1 MRKLFILFLFLTTTL
16 SYGYSQVR
24 TVTGTVKDSQ
34 SLIGLPGV
42 TISKPD
48 GMGSQTDAAG
58 RFSIEVNPAD
68 SLTFR
73 FIGYTPQT
81 VTVSDQETLD
91 VVLINEDQA
100 LEEVVVIGYGTAN
113 RNDLTAPVT
122 EVNVEDLTKRT
133 TANPMQ
139 ALQGSVSGV
148 QVVTSGA
155 PGSSPT
161 VRVRGVGSLN
171 NENPLYVVD
180 GMFMDNIDFLNSND
194 IENMSILKDASG
206 AAIYGVRA
214 ANGVVIITTKKGKMN
229 MRTRVNYEG
238 YIGFQSPV
246 NMLRMANG
254 EEYAAMQLAKRTR
267 GDSLYVL
274 SSIDRF
280 GGQGL
285 VPYTNTD
292 WYGEL
297 LRNNAPMHSHS
308 LDIMGGTEKVN
319 YSFGANML
327 DQEGIMEARNDYKR
341 YNLRFQME
349 AQAFD
354 WLKLGFTA
362 HLSNSTLFSPDNAA
376 FMLAYH
382 ASPLYPVRD
391 PKNANAFPEDFASS
405 TSIGYNNGVFNNPVA
420 QAYYNYDRTKAFQVL
435 PSAYAD
441 VNIWGD
447 KLKFKTQLSQRLA
460 SHHKY
465 DYTPE
470 YYVDNTQR
478 SQLSKLTSVQD
489 RYTNYIWDNLL
500 TYTDQADDHN
510 WSVLLGHSVREDR
523 WRKTQVSA
531 DDIPADEESWYVDL
545 GTRSITG
552 YEEEGTRNAGLSY
565 FARGTYDYRKT
576 YLLTATFRADGSS
589 KYQTKWGYFPSVGL
603 GWVLSNENF
612 LQDQD
617 FLSFLK
623 IRGSW
628 GKLGNDGINAN
639 AGYAQLNTGNDYS
652 GIFGSIGPGFGSYIP
667 GYTIETQYTNVGWEV
682 VEEWD
687 FGLDFTMANERLKGS
702 VDYYHRLTH
711 GLAFNRTRALRGG
724 ELYGNFGDVANSG
737 FEFNLN
743 WADRIGDFGYRIGGN
758 LTTLKNEVKDL
769 GGIAYLMGGQT
780 TRPVRTEVGK
790 PLNYFY
796 GYEVTGIYQ
805 NQAQIDNDPINRNE
819 NGEVDD
825 NIKPGYFIYKDQNG
839 DGKLD
844 ESDRT
849 DIGSYLPKITYGFNM
864 GVDYKNFDLSIV
876 FQGQAGNK
884 LLNQNRAARSQ
895 YSMMNGDAEFVT
907 NLWNGE
913 GSTNIYP
920 SAEAT
925 TNGYNFQANSFWVE
939 SGSYLRIQNIQLGY
953 NFNVGKDDKQTRFR
967 VFATADRP
975 AIFTNYSGFTPEV
988 TGSGVAGLGYDLS
1001 IYPVSATY
1009 SVGVRVSY

>member
-1 MRKLFILFLFLTTTL
+1 MRKLTILILFLTATL
-16 SYGYSQVR
+16 SLGYAQVK
-24 TVTGTVKDSQ
+24 TVTGTVKDSE
-34 SLIGLPGV
+34 SLIALPGV
-42 TISKPD
+42 TISKAN
-48 GMGSQTDAAG
+48 GEGTQSDAAG
-58 RFSIEVNPAD
+58 RFTIEGSPTDV
-68 SLTFR
+68 LTFS
-73 FIGYTPQT
+73 FIGYSPQT
-81 VTVSDQETLD
+81 VTIGEQQTLEIFM
-91 VVLINEDQA
+91 VGEDKA

-113 RNDLTAPVT
+113 KNDLTAPVT
-122 EVNVEDLTKRT
+122 DVDVEQLTKRT

-161 VRVRGVGSLN
+161 VRIRGVGSLN

-180 GMFMDNIDFLNSND
+180 GMFVDNIDFLNSND

-214 ANGVVIITTKKGKMN
+214 ANGVVVITTKKGKMN

-238 YIGFQSPV
+238 YVGFQSAV
-246 NMLRMANG
+246 DRLRMANG
-254 EEYAAMQLAKRTR
+254 EEYAAMQLAKGTR
-267 GDSLYVL
+267 GDSLYVIN
-274 SSIDRF
+274 SIEQF
-280 GGQGL
+280 GGSGL
-285 VPYTNTD
+285 TPAMNTD
-292 WYGEL
+292 WYKEL
-297 LRNNAPMHSHS
+297 LRSNAPMHSHA
-308 LDIMGGTEKVN
+308 LDIMGGTEKIN

-327 DQEGIMEARNDYKR
+327 DQKGIMDARNDYKR

-362 HLSNSTLFSPDNAA
+362 HLSHSTLFAPDNGA
-376 FMLAYH
+376 FGLAYF
-382 ASPLYPVRD
+382 ASPLYPVRN
-391 PKNANAFPEDFASS
+391 PKNTDAFPEDFATS

-435 PSAYAD
+435 PSVYAD

-447 KLKFKTQLSQRLA
+447 KLKFRTQLSQRLS

-478 SQLSKLTSVQD
+478 SQLSRLTSIQD

-500 TYTDQADDHN
+500 TYTDNADDHS
-510 WSVLLGHSVREDR
+510 WSVLLGQSAREDR

-531 DDIPADEESWYVDL
+531 DDIPANEESWYVNL
-545 GTRSITG
+545 GTRSVTG
-552 YEEEGTRNAGLSY
+552 YEEAGTRNAGLSY
-565 FARGTYDYRKT
+565 FTRATYDYRKT

-603 GWVLSNENF
+603 GWVLTNESF
-612 LQDQD
+612 LQEQS

-623 IRGSW
+623 LRGSW

-639 AGYAQLNTGNDYS
+639 AGYAVLNTGNDYS
-652 GIFGSIGPGFGSYIP
+652 GIFGSDGRGTGAYLP
-667 GYTIETQYTNVGWEV
+667 GYTIESQFTRVGWEV

-687 FGLDFTMANERLKGS
+687 FGLDFTMANERLKGTI
-702 VDYYHRLTH
+702 DYYNRLTR

-724 ELYGNFGDVANSG
+724 DIYGNFGDVANSG

-743 WADRIGDFGYRIGGN
+743 WSDRIGNLGYNIGGN

-780 TRPVRTEVGK
+780 SFPVRSEVGK

-796 GYEVTGIYQ
+796 GYEVIGIYQ
-805 NQAQIDNDPINRNE
+805 NQTQVDNDPIGSAE
-819 NGEVDD
+819 GA
-825 NIKPGYFIYKDQNG
+825 KPGYFIYKDQND
-839 DGKLD
+839 DGLLD
-844 ESDRT
+844 ENDRT
-849 DIGSYLPKITYGFNM
+849 NIGNYLPKITYGFNM
-864 GVDYKNFDLSIV
+864 GFDYKNFDLSVV

-884 LLNQNRAARSQ
+884 ILNQNRSVRNQ
-895 YSMMNGDAEFVT
+895 YSMMNGDAKFVT
-907 NLWNGE
+907 RLWNGE
-913 GSTNIYP
+913 GSTNTYP

-925 TNGYNFQANSFWVE
+925 TNGYTFAANSFWVE

-953 NFNVGKDDKQTRFR
+953 NFHIGKEDKQTRFR

-975 AIFTNYSGFTPEV
+975 AIFTNYSGFTPEI
-988 TGSGVAGLGYDLS
+988 TGDGVSGLGYDRN